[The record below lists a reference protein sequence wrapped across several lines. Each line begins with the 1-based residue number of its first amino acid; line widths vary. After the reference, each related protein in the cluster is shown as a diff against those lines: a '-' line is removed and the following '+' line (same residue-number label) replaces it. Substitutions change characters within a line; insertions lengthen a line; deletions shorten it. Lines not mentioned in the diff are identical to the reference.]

1 MKLELEVDTYVGMGD
16 SGNVECFIFTDDGS
30 RPAMSIDKKLEDLV
44 LEFIELRQVNGKY
57 SDDHN
62 SERKELMNALEDCLA
77 LLKQA

>member
-16 SGNVECFIFTDDGS
+16 SGNVECLIFTDDGS

-44 LEFIELRQVNGKY
+44 LEFIELRQSNGKY
-57 SDDHN
+57 SDAHN
-62 SERKELMNALEDCLA
+62 TERKELMNALEDCLA

>member
-16 SGNVECFIFTDDGS
+16 SGNVECLIFTDDGS

-44 LEFIELRQVNGKY
+44 LEFIELRQSNGKY
-57 SDDHN
+57 SAAHN
-62 SERKELMNALEDCLA
+62 LERQELMNALEDCLA

>member
-16 SGNVECFIFTDDGS
+16 SGNVECLIFTDDGS

-57 SDDHN
+57 SDAHN
-62 SERKELMNALEDCLA
+62 RERKELMNALEDCLA

>member
-16 SGNVECFIFTDDGS
+16 SGNVECLIFTDDGS

-57 SDDHN
+57 SDVHN
-62 SERKELMNALEDCLA
+62 PERKELMNALEDCLA

>member
-1 MKLELEVDTYVGMGD
+1 MKLELEVDTYVGLGD

-44 LEFIELRQVNGKY
+44 LEFIELRQSNGKY
-57 SDDHN
+57 SAAHN
-62 SERKELMNALEDCLA
+62 PERQELMNAFEDCLA